1 MTFLIPRQR
10 GAQATGK
17 DTKGIFQFNAGI
29 ERKTFPD
36 YNTYTI
42 KRCRDCD
49 IAKGKINLARPLDNE
64 LCDACELV
72 HMIER
77 RRISEAVSRSRNR
90 EAQKNLKN
98 WYQKS
103 LPEVKL
109 AKFTAKRLYVTDSE
123 GVEIVFNRTFY
134 EEVISKYQDEA
145 LYPLKLEYARRAH
158 EIIKQSRLIDPDE
171 DPVDHPD
178 SKFRVYEYV
187 DDCYRIEMKV
197 KCNADGNI
205 MRYLRVYKK

>member
-1 MTFLIPRQR
+1 MKR
-10 GAQATGK
+10 GGVSATK
-17 DTKGIFQFNAGI
+17 MYYSEAGTDP
-29 ERKTFPD
+29 E
-36 YNTYTI
+36 YQHN
-42 KRCRDCD
+42 
-49 IAKGKINLARPLDNE
+49 KINFR
-64 LCDACELV
+64 
-72 HMIER
+72 H
-77 RRISEAVSRSRNR
+77 
-90 EAQKNLKN
+90 
-98 WYQKS
+98 
-103 LPEVKL
+103 
-109 AKFTAKRLYVTDSE
+109 YVTDSE

-134 EEVISKYQDEA
+134 EEVISKYQDDA